1 MEKKVFRIHYLI
13 DRDFQLRYA
22 LLLASVAIFIA
33 VLIGGLVFYS
43 LHESHA
49 LLLKAGLTEHP
60 EVKALITHWKNF
72 LNYNLMMIL
81 AGLIIF
87 LTLLGIL
94 ITHKMVGPILVLKR
108 KLDQIAQGLYDMPMN
123 LRRGDEF
130 QDVKEKFNDMLSH
143 LQHRTQEEI
152 NTLNSILQKTT
163 DTKTQELLKNLI
175 QQKQKSL
182 GGNNN
187 HEK

>member
-1 MEKKVFRIHYLI
+1 
-13 DRDFQLRYA
+13 
-22 LLLASVAIFIA
+22 
-33 VLIGGLVFYS
+33 
-43 LHESHA
+43 
-49 LLLKAGLTEHP
+49 
-60 EVKALITHWKNF
+60 
-72 LNYNLMMIL
+72 
-81 AGLIIF
+81 
-87 LTLLGIL
+87 
-94 ITHKMVGPILVLKR
+94 MVGPILVLKR